1 MISIMVLLAKSRNIP
16 GAHESAGGGKRKAP
30 PRGREGLALPAPAV
44 VPSGCLQPMET
55 MMVDFSYQ
63 QIAATL
69 ASGIMAADSYNLRP
83 IPPAQQ
89 AGIAVN
95 IYRECLK
102 QLREYP
108 EGEGPTVARV

>member
-1 MISIMVLLAKSRNIP
+1 
-16 GAHESAGGGKRKAP
+16 
-30 PRGREGLALPAPAV
+30 
-44 VPSGCLQPMET
+44 MET

-83 IPPAQQ
+83 ISPVQQ

-108 EGEGPTVARV
+108 ESEGPTVARV